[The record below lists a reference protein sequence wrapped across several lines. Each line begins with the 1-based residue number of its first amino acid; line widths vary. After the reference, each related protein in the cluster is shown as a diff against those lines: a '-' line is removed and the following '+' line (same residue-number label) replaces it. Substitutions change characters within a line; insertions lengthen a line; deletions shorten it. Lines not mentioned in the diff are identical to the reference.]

1 VTTDVV
7 TDAHLIAKFDMCWKM
22 LQRSIL
28 CFEQIVTVQ
37 LSHYK
42 CPNIVEGMKS
52 AGSAVL
58 DFALTSKSG
67 WSATFQALARKKAL
81 MLSGHTVCFTDRH
94 LYLEMWVYFRLL
106 SELLTMSKEVH
117 WEKECDDM
125 EAEHTAL
132 LYYCETRW
140 PSHAKLFH
148 RDLNA
153 KQKQQFV

>member
-1 VTTDVV
+1 MTTDVV

-67 WSATFQALARKKAL
+67 
-81 MLSGHTVCFTDRH
+81 
-94 LYLEMWVYFRLL
+94 
-106 SELLTMSKEVH
+106 
-117 WEKECDDM
+117 
-125 EAEHTAL
+125 
-132 LYYCETRW
+132 
-140 PSHAKLFH
+140 
-148 RDLNA
+148 
-153 KQKQQFV
+153 